1 MHTIDAR
8 EAGEKEHRIYLLSA
22 WREAPYYTDAER
34 AALELTEAV
43 TMISERGVPDD
54 VYERVREH
62 FNEEQFVALL
72 MAINTI
78 NCWNRIQISTHI
90 GAGHYKPHLRR

>member
-8 EAGEKEHRIYLLSA
+8 EAGEKEHRIYLLNA
-22 WREAPYYTDAER
+22 WRESPYYTDAER

-43 TMISERGVPDD
+43 TLISQNGVPDD
-54 VYERVREH
+54 LYERVRQHYDEA
-62 FNEEQFVALL
+62 QYVALL
-72 MAINTI
+72 MAINAI
-78 NCWNRIQISTHI
+78 NCWNRLQISTGT

>member
-43 TMISERGVPDD
+43 TNISQRGVPDD
-54 VYERVREH
+54 VYQRVRQHYDES
-62 FNEEQFVALL
+62 QYVALV
-72 MAINTI
+72 MAINAI
-78 NCWNRIQISTHI
+78 NCWNRLNISNDN